1 MSWSS
6 VGVVTD
12 SVSQLPAALSVRHG
26 IEVVPVEVEV
36 DGVVHREGIDLDAD
50 GFWRRC
56 DRDPLPV
63 VTTSQPSPGAIL
75 DAYRRLAAHGAS
87 AIVSVHVG
95 QACSG
100 TVNSARLAAATSP
113 GPGAVVDTGAAS
125 FGVAVAA
132 LAAAHVAATGAP
144 LDTVVAAAERMGPV
158 TGTSFIVQA
167 HEFARRGGRFTVE
180 LPATAERVAV
190 LAGYGSAIE
199 VVGDGCTVD
208 ELCDAMV
215 APMLADG
222 RPIRVAVS
230 LADPSTAPFA
240 AGIEHRLR
248 ASDLVRGLVRYRV
261 GPSVAAHTGPGT
273 AGGFWWP
280 ADDVWG

>member
-1 MSWSS
+1 MSRSR

-12 SVSQLPAALSVRHG
+12 SVSQLPATLAARHG
-26 IEVVPVEVEV
+26 VEVVPVEVEV
-36 DGVVHREGIDLDAD
+36 DGVVHLEGVDLDAD

-56 DRDPLPV
+56 AADPLPA

-75 DAYRRLAAHGAS
+75 DAYRRLAADGVS

-95 QACSG
+95 QAFSG
-100 TVNSARLAAATSP
+100 TVNSARLAAVTSP
-113 GPGAVVDTGAAS
+113 VPVEVVDTGAAS

-132 LAAAHVAATGAP
+132 LAAAHVAATGAS
-144 LDTVVAAAERMGPV
+144 LDAVVVAAERMGPV

-167 HEFARRGGRFTVE
+167 LEFARRGGRFTVE

-215 APMLADG
+215 APMLADR
-222 RPIRVAVS
+222 RPIRAAVS

-261 GPSVAAHTGPGT
+261 GPSVAVHTGPGT

-280 ADDVWG
+280 ADDAWG